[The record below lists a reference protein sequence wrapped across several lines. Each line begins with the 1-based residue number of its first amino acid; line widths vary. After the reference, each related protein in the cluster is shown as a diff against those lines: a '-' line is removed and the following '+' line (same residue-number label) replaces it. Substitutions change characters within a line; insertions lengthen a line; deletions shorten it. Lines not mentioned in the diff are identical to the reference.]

1 MAIFAKRLLALV
13 ALLSLLSIP
22 TAQASEDEPDMIL
35 KVNEGKLQKLNM
47 AVVDILITNPN
58 IADIQLTQGNGI
70 FVYGKK
76 PGRTHIMALAEGDR
90 IVFSRHIQV
99 TRDLKSLVKLFT
111 QLFPGNNVRLTSSP
125 GRLIVTGDTSTPLEM
140 DHMISLIEGYLEEGE
155 KIVNQLIVKSPLQV
169 NLRVQIMEM
178 NRAVTKEIGINW
190 DILLNPGSFAV
201 GLVTGRNP
209 IVSGN
214 SLIPDFNLN
223 GTGSSGLIGVNGSRG
238 SVSAVIDALVEDN
251 LISVLAEPN
260 LTSRSG
266 ETASFF
272 AGGEFPIP
280 IAAEDNR
287 ITVEF
292 KKFGV
297 KLDMTPTV
305 ISPNRISLHI
315 RPEVSE
321 LSTNG
326 AVVIQNINIP
336 GISVRRTEATIEL
349 ASGQSFS
356 VAGLLQNKTRNL
368 IRDVPWLGDIDVLGP
383 LFKSSKYQKSE
394 TELVIIATAN
404 IVKPLSVDNYV
415 SPLDGVR
422 TQNDSIERQ
431 KGHLIRDYP
440 NREKNNIKTPGGG
453 QLIGPRG
460 YIY

>member
-1 MAIFAKRLLALV
+1 MICSFFRIMGLII
-13 ALLSLLSIP
+13 LSLHMSI
-22 TAQASEDEPDMIL
+22 QVVSASDDQSDLIL
-35 KVNEGKLQKLNM
+35 KVNEGHLEKLRTT
-47 AVVDILITNPN
+47 VVDILITNPD
-58 IADIQLTQGNGI
+58 IADIQLTQGNGL

-76 PGRTHIMALAEGDR
+76 PGRTHIMALAEGD
-90 IVFSRHIQV
+90 IVVFSRHIQV
-99 TRDLKSLVKLFT
+99 NRELKSLAKLFN
-111 QLFPGNNVRLTSSP
+111 QLFPGNNVNLTSSP

-140 DHMISLIEGYLEEGE
+140 DHMISLIEGYLDEGE
-155 KIVNQLIVKSPLQV
+155 KIVNQLTLMSPLQV

-178 NRAVTKEIGINW
+178 NRSVTKDIGINW

-209 IVSGN
+209 IVSGG
-214 SLIPDFNLN
+214 SLIPDINLN
-223 GTGSSGLIGVNGSRG
+223 GTGSSSLIGINGSSG

-287 ITVEF
+287 ITIEF

-297 KLDMTPTV
+297 RLDMTPTV
-305 ISPNRISLHI
+305 ISPDRISLHI

-321 LSTNG
+321 LSSNG

-336 GISVRRTEATIEL
+336 GIAVRRTEATIEL

-356 VAGLLQNKTRNL
+356 VAGLLQSQSRNL
-368 IRDVPWLGDIDVLGP
+368 IRDVPWLGGIDVLGP

-404 IVKPLSVDNYV
+404 IVKPLSRGNYV
-415 SPLDGVR
+415 SPLEGVR
-422 TQNDSIERQ
+422 TQNSFLERQ
-431 KGHLIRDYP
+431 KGNLLREYP
-440 NREKNNIKTPGGG
+440 NRENSVIKTPGGG
-453 QLIGPRG
+453 QLVGPRG
-460 YIY
+460 YIF

>member
-1 MAIFAKRLLALV
+1 MACSIFRILGVIVLLFQLPVQSALGSV
-13 ALLSLLSIP
+13 EQSDL
-22 TAQASEDEPDMIL
+22 IL
-35 KVNEGKLQKLNM
+35 KVNEGHLEKLSTT
-47 AVVDILITNPN
+47 VVDILITNPD

-76 PGRTHIMALAEGDR
+76 PGRTHIMALAEGDVV
-90 IVFSRHIQV
+90 VFSRHVQV
-99 TRDLKSLVKLFT
+99 NRDLKSLAKLFN
-111 QLFPGNNVRLTSSP
+111 QLFPGNNVNLTSSP

-140 DHMISLIEGYLEEGE
+140 DHMISLIDGYLGDDE
-155 KIVNQLIVKSPLQV
+155 KIVNQLTLKSPLQV

-178 NRAVTKEIGINW
+178 NREVTKDIGINW

-209 IVSGN
+209 IVSGG
-214 SLIPDFNLN
+214 SLIPDINLN
-223 GTGSSGLIGVNGSRG
+223 GTGSSGLIGVDGSSG

-297 KLDMTPTV
+297 RLDMTPTV
-305 ISPNRISLHI
+305 ISPDRISLHI

-321 LSTNG
+321 LSSNG
-326 AVVIQNINIP
+326 AVVIQNISIP
-336 GISVRRTEATIEL
+336 GIAVRRTEATIEL

-356 VAGLLQNKTRNL
+356 VAGLLQKQSRNL
-368 IRDVPWLGDIDVLGP
+368 IRDVPWLGDIDILGP

-404 IVKPLSVDNYV
+404 IVRPLSRGNYV
-415 SPLDGVR
+415 SPLEGVR
-422 TQNDSIERQ
+422 TQNDILERQ
-431 KGHLIRDYP
+431 KGNLLKDYP
-440 NREKNNIKTPGGG
+440 NREKSMIKSLGGG